1 MWVVETP
8 SGYSTHRS
16 KGAADAEADALTHSL
31 TEDDVHYFL
40 DELSDEEANGRW
52 MGIAVEYLRTM
63 NVSRARVSNS
73 PPYVIYDVTG
83 LKSALGRDG
92 WVAFLTLLGMEYKV
106 EELTVY

>member
-8 SGYSTHRS
+8 SGYSTHRN
-16 KGAADAEADALTHSL
+16 KGAADAEADALTYQL

-40 DELSDEEANGRW
+40 DGLTEEETTSRW

-63 NVSRARVSNS
+63 NASRARVSNS
-73 PPYVIYDVTG
+73 PPYVIYDVSG
-83 LKSALGRDG
+83 LKAALGRDG

>member
-8 SGYSTHRS
+8 TGYSTHRS
-16 KGAADAEADALTHSL
+16 KRAADEEADALTYKL

-40 DELSDEEANGRW
+40 DELTDEEAASRW
-52 MGIAVEYLRTM
+52 MSMAVEYLRTM
-63 NVSRARVSNS
+63 GVSRARVSNS
-73 PPYVIYDVTG
+73 PPYIIYDVSG
-83 LKSALGRDG
+83 LKAALGREG